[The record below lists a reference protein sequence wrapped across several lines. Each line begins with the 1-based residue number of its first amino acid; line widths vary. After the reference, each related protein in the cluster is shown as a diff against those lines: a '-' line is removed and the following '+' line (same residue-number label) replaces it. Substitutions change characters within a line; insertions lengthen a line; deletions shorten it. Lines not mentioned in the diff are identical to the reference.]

1 MLSRG
6 IYCAVF
12 VQGSYCCGGQEKA
25 IDFLCRRM
33 HQTRETQTAMMSQ
46 IGQTRLPC
54 LARCEHL
61 EIARCVVVIVAS
73 GGSMALVSLVETA
86 GNGRILKADW
96 TAGSFERYFVWS
108 LWLKMT
114 GIEVAG
120 I

>member
-6 IYCAVF
+6 IYCVVF
-12 VQGSYCCGGQEKA
+12 VQGRYCCGGQEKA

-46 IGQTRLPC
+46 SDQRRLPC

-61 EIARCVVVIVAS
+61 ETARCAVAVVAS

-86 GNGRILKADW
+86 GNGRIQKADW
-96 TAGSFERYFVWS
+96 TGGSFERYFV
-108 LWLKMT
+108 
-114 GIEVAG
+114 
-120 I
+120 